1 MKNSGYVLRQLII
14 WTGIW
19 SVFAFAGD
27 NSDKLP
33 MFYVT
38 LALRVLG
45 FAVFFNVMYLVL
57 LPLYFTGRKRA
68 FYALSPVLFALYV
81 ASSVWMDTSI
91 AQPEKTMKRMP
102 REMKDR
108 SERPLSFI
116 LVPPIFLGLILF
128 GAAASIRGF
137 SAFENKKQA
146 EEEANRRRLE
156 AEIAL
161 LKSQINPH
169 FLLNTLNN
177 LYALSLTEPAKT
189 PDALLKLSE
198 MMAYILHECAQPKV
212 PLSHDLDF
220 IRNYIALQK
229 LRLPPNASLH
239 VDLPSSLG
247 NDCQIEPMIL
257 IPFIENAFKHGL
269 TTKQPCTLSVSLK
282 VNDCQVVLQVE
293 NPVLPPKPNIDPSG
307 IGMANTRQRLEHS
320 YAGRYQLDVSNN
332 ATTYRVELKL
342 NLQP

>member
-1 MKNSGYVLRQLII
+1 MYYV
-14 WTGIW
+14 
-19 SVFAFAGD
+19 V
-27 NSDKLP
+27 
-33 MFYVT
+33 

-45 FAVFFNVMYLVL
+45 FAVFFNVMYLAL
-57 LPLYFTGRKRA
+57 LPLYFEGRKQA
-68 FYALSPVLFALYV
+68 FYLLSPLLLALYI
-81 ASSVWMDTSI
+81 AASVWMDVTI
-91 AQPEKTMKRMP
+91 AQPEKTMRRQP
-102 REMKDR
+102 REFKEA
-108 SERPLSFI
+108 SGRPLSFI
-116 LVPPIFLGLILF
+116 LIPPIFLGLVLF

-177 LYALSLTEPAKT
+177 LYALSLTEPGKT

-212 PLSHDLDF
+212 PLSHDLEF
-220 IRNYIALQK
+220 VKNYISLQS
-229 LRLPPNASLH
+229 LRLPPNATLN
-239 VDLPSSLG
+239 VDLPSSLAS
-247 NDCQIEPMIL
+247 DCQIEPMIL

-269 TTKQPCTLSVSLK
+269 TTKQPCPLSVSLN
-282 VNDCQVVLQVE
+282 VENCQLMLVVE
-293 NPVLPPKPNIDPSG
+293 NPVLPPKQNIDPSG
-307 IGMANTRQRLEHS
+307 VGMSNTRQRLEHT
-320 YAGRYQLDVSNN
+320 YAGRYQLDISNDT
-332 ATTYRVELKL
+332 TTYRVELKL